1 MDNYQSL
8 LDRGFKMTPAT
19 CNVLLETLFK
29 HGKHKE
35 ANDLWETMI
44 DNHTPPSFIGINAE
58 SYNVMVN
65 QCFREGKFQEA
76 IEVFHRQPRKN
87 VQMDVGCFNNII
99 GKLCENGMLAEAV
112 KLFEE
117 MEKKSV
123 LPDVYTYTYLVDSC
137 FKEGHVEDT
146 MEYFYKMADGKQ
158 HGPKFNIGFFNRMFE
173 GLTEAGRIDDA
184 LKVYGRMPDKE
195 IKPNMTTFEIL
206 IKALCKEG
214 DLDQARGLVM
224 DMARGSIVPP
234 PEFRESVVN
243 FFKKAGRQEEIE
255 KAFEEKPMPTT
266 QPRTEYQ
273 SRTEYHSRNAV
284 GAGQVKQ
291 PGFSSA
297 SAVEPGFVYSQ
308 PQQSTLSNTPNQQ
321 PEFGSSR
328 SWNSGFGAPQVQP
341 GYGAPQPVQAVAGSS
356 QPPRPQFGA
365 SQGEPGYSNIG
376 NQHGQFGSPQREP
389 KFSNH
394 PPQVGYGAQ
403 LPQSGYRFELQ
414 QEQVGFGNRVAQPA
428 YVASSQPSYDT
439 RWSSSGY
446 GSTQGQLG
454 YGGPQAQSH
463 ESQLPHHQGSFG
475 MPHIQNNNGFY
486 RHNPGYVPSNGL
498 QGFDA
503 PHGDSET
510 AASKDYQETTTS
522 EDRQQVAFLKA

>member
-1 MDNYQSL
+1 
-8 LDRGFKMTPAT
+8 
-19 CNVLLETLFK
+19 
-29 HGKHKE
+29 
-35 ANDLWETMI
+35 
-44 DNHTPPSFIGINAE
+44 
-58 SYNVMVN
+58 
-65 QCFREGKFQEA
+65 
-76 IEVFHRQPRKN
+76 
-87 VQMDVGCFNNII
+87 
-99 GKLCENGMLAEAV
+99 
-112 KLFEE
+112 
-117 MEKKSV
+117 
-123 LPDVYTYTYLVDSC
+123 
-137 FKEGHVEDT
+137 
-146 MEYFYKMADGKQ
+146 
-158 HGPKFNIGFFNRMFE
+158 
-173 GLTEAGRIDDA
+173 
-184 LKVYGRMPDKE
+184 
-195 IKPNMTTFEIL
+195 
-206 IKALCKEG
+206 
-214 DLDQARGLVM
+214 
-224 DMARGSIVPP
+224 
-234 PEFRESVVN
+234 
-243 FFKKAGRQEEIE
+243 
-255 KAFEEKPMPTT
+255 MPTT

-321 PEFGSSR
+321 PEFGSSH
-328 SWNSGFGAPQVQP
+328 SYNSGFGAPQAQP

>member
-1 MDNYQSL
+1 
-8 LDRGFKMTPAT
+8 
-19 CNVLLETLFK
+19 
-29 HGKHKE
+29 
-35 ANDLWETMI
+35 
-44 DNHTPPSFIGINAE
+44 
-58 SYNVMVN
+58 
-65 QCFREGKFQEA
+65 
-76 IEVFHRQPRKN
+76 
-87 VQMDVGCFNNII
+87 MDVGCFNNII
-99 GKLCENGMLAEAV
+99 GKLCENGMLAEAK

-137 FKEGHVEDT
+137 FKEGYVEDT
-146 MEYFYKMADGKQ
+146 LEYFYKMADEKP

-206 IKALCKEG
+206 VKALCKEE

-224 DMARGSIVPP
+224 DMARGGIVPP
-234 PEFRESVVN
+234 QGFRESVVN
-243 FFKKAGRQEEIE
+243 FFKEAGRQEEIE
-255 KAFEEKPMPTT
+255 KAFEEKPMPTP
-266 QPRTEYQ
+266 QSRTEYQ
-273 SRTEYHSRNAV
+273 PRTEYHSRNAD
-284 GAGQVKQ
+284 GTAQIKQ

-297 SAVEPGFVYSQ
+297 PAVGPEFLHSQ

-328 SWNSGFGAPQVQP
+328 SWNSGFGAPQAQP
-341 GYGAPQPVQAVAGSS
+341 GYGAPQPVQTP
-356 QPPRPQFGA
+356 QPQFGA
-365 SQGEPGYSNIG
+365 SRGEPGYSNIG
-376 NQHGQFGSPQREP
+376 NQHVQFRSPQREP

-414 QEQVGFGNRVAQPA
+414 QEQVGFGNQVAQPA
-428 YVASSQPSYDT
+428 HVASRQPSYDT
-439 RWSSSGY
+439 RWSSRDY

-454 YGGPQAQSH
+454 YGGPQAQSY

-475 MPHIQNNNGFY
+475 MPHVQNNNGFY
-486 RHNPGYVPSNGL
+486 RYNPGYGPSNGS

-503 PHGDSET
+503 PHGDSKT
-510 AASKDYQETTTS
+510 AESTTP
-522 EDRQQVAFLKA
+522 EDRQQAAFLKA